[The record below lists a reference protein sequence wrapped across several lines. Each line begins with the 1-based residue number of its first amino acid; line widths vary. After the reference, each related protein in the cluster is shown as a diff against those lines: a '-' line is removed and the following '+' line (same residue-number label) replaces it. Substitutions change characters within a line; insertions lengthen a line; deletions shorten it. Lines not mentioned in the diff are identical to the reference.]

1 MKIKVEFDEENSKES
16 KRMKKED
23 GRREGAVDQTES
35 GNEGMDEKEGIITMD
50 DSMREEEIGC
60 RKFDGKNQALNTEL
74 INMNGNCE
82 AEERV
87 DCVEEVGERDENTKR
102 GEEGK
107 GDKGRLGAVF
117 RIDQVKE
124 QEMIESDRKDEVV
137 EESDEKDEVVEE
149 SDRKDEVVEES
160 GRESKT
166 ESDRNFETGSE
177 KEHGLNGMAENSKKE
192 DEIKKD
198 GRVVGAYKE
207 QETAHTADKV
217 SDTDEDNDLQR
228 LQRMQD
234 QFLQK
239 EEPVTANSVIIR
251 NLDHTITRQVLIKH
265 LHACGTIK
273 SVEIPQVRKAGQSK
287 QITKNYAFVEFMNRS
302 SVDIAMSLNNKLVI
316 NGKRVSIGRKKVFN
330 K

>member
-74 INMNGNCE
+74 INMNENCE

-124 QEMIESDRKDEVV
+124 QEMIESDG
-137 EESDEKDEVVEE
+137 
-149 SDRKDEVVEES
+149 KDEVVEES

-166 ESDRNFETGSE
+166 ESDRNFGTGSE